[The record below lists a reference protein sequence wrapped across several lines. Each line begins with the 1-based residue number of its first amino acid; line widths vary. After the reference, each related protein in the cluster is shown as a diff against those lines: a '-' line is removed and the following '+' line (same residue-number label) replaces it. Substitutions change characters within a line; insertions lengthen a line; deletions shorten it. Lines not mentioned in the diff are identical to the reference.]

1 MDRWTVAKLVP
12 AEWWARPGVRWTVVI
27 TVWVVTYA
35 ALAMF
40 WHFVLDHT
48 WGDALVF
55 TAVLAVCNTAIQWW
69 LFRTRQPTSHRPE

>member
-12 AEWWARPGVRWTVVI
+12 ADWWARRWVRWTVVI

-40 WHFVLDHT
+40 WHFVLDRT
-48 WGDALVF
+48 WVDALVF
-55 TAVLAVCNTAIQWW
+55 TAVLAVCNTAVQWW
-69 LFRTRQPTSHRPE
+69 LLRTRQPTSHRPE